1 MNSKVN
7 SRQASDS
14 KWHQMENKQQT
25 DDKYQME
32 NKHQMENKQQGAR
45 KYSSKIIADVM
56 ASITPLESLQV
67 ETRFVLAGRIAGI
80 MDGKRMSNKELAARM
95 KKSPSEISR
104 WLSGTHNFTIDT
116 LSEIAIALEVP
127 VMAFFMPS
135 QPRVVRDV
143 RLTVRSG
150 DIPPDNISFIPVTST
165 Y

>member
-1 MNSKVN
+1 
-7 SRQASDS
+7 
-14 KWHQMENKQQT
+14 MEN
-25 DDKYQME
+25 
-32 NKHQMENKQQGAR
+32 NHQGAR

-80 MDGKRMSNKELAARM
+80 MDSRHMSNKELAARM
-95 KKSPSEISR
+95 GKNPSEISR

-127 VMAFFMPS
+127 VATFFSPA

-150 DIPPDNISFIPVTST
+150 NIPADSISFSPVTNIR
-165 Y
+165 